1 MQIFKTY
8 IEIELQLGNI
18 DRCRRLYEKYLEWAP
33 ANCYAWSKFA
43 ELERSLGET
52 ERGRAIFEL
61 AIAQP
66 VLDMPELLWKVG
78 LHSFLSRV
86 CDVYQMSEHA
96 FVLINTVCMLF
107 PPTMVKMFSV
117 DMEDSPMC
125 IGIH

>member
-78 LHSFLSRV
+78 YILAFHVSVVCWKLCYDVEFVMTWLS
-86 CDVYQMSEHA
+86 
-96 FVLINTVCMLF
+96 LF
-107 PPTMVKMFSV
+107 SA
-117 DMEDSPMC
+117 DMEDCPC
-125 IGIH
+125 GIGIH

>member
-78 LHSFLSRV
+78 FTLACHVSVV
-86 CDVYQMSEHA
+86 CWK
-96 FVLINTVCMLF
+96 FVMMLNL
-107 PPTMVKMFSV
+107 
-117 DMEDSPMC
+117 
-125 IGIH
+125 